1 MATVDQQPRASTAV
15 PRPERWSH
23 PLDPSLTA
31 ADVAWLLTQPPL
43 DQLDPAC
50 FSRSAALEEIVRH
63 DSRLLRFTAGETIFR
78 AGDYGQSAFI
88 VLRGA
93 VRLLF
98 PQAAPEAGRA
108 SPGEVGGQRPN
119 LWRRLAAVVSPAGR
133 GGDRRAPPA
142 SPPGGKV
149 CLSDGR
155 WIDPRDG
162 SEPLEAGA
170 LFGEMAA
177 ITRTEQP
184 CWAISIGESVLLEI
198 RWQGLRLL
206 RRDPGF
212 QRRLDD
218 NYRRSSLESHLRET
232 WLLKHLTAEQ
242 LQRVSEQTELVTH
255 GQREWFG
262 EYAQLQKLPIAEQ
275 IEKEP
280 LVACEGDPAN
290 DLWLVRAGFARLS
303 YRLGNGHRTLAYLG
317 SGQIFGLPEIVH
329 NWRRPSGSYALPY
342 QESLRALGF
351 VDLLRIP
358 SRIAV
363 EHILPLVRQQQL
375 PRPIEKPRY
384 QGIRIRSAAIDTVT
398 ESSPLASELMEFMV
412 DRRLINGRQAMVIDL
427 NRCTR
432 CDECVRA
439 CADTHAGIPR
449 FVRQGPQFGNMQ
461 ITQACMHCQDPVCMI
476 GCPTGAIHRNL
487 ESGVVDINPH
497 TCIGC
502 QACANSCPYDNIH
515 MLPVLAAKTNQPLVD
530 QQQGLPILKAS
541 KCDLCQSRWG
551 GPACVSA
558 CPHAALERVDLMDLG
573 DLQRWLEQ
581 RSDP

>member
-1 MATVDQQPRASTAV
+1 MAAVDQQPRVSAAV

-23 PLDPSLTA
+23 PLDPSLTE

-43 DQLDPAC
+43 DQLDPTC
-50 FSRSAALEEIVRH
+50 FSRSAALPEIVRN
-63 DSRLLRFTAGETIFR
+63 DCRLLRFAAGETIYR

-88 VLRGA
+88 VLRGS

-98 PQAAPEAGRA
+98 PQAAPETESRPGGGR
-108 SPGEVGGQRPN
+108 SGTWPN
-119 LWRRLAAVVSPAGR
+119 LWRRLSAVVSPAGHER
-133 GGDRRAPPA
+133 GQRHRPAPA
-142 SPPGGKV
+142 EIGKV

-155 WIDPRDG
+155 WIDPRYG

-184 CWAISIGESVLLEI
+184 CSAVGLSESVLLEI

-206 RRDPGF
+206 RRDPSF
-212 QRRLDD
+212 QRRLDE

-242 LQRVSEQTELVTH
+242 LQRVSEETELVTH

-262 EYAQLQKLPIAEQ
+262 EYAQLQKLSIAEQ
-275 IEKEP
+275 IDKEP

-317 SGQIFGLPEIVH
+317 SGQMFGLPEIVH
-329 NWRRPSGSYALPY
+329 NWRRPPGSYALPY

-351 VDLLRIP
+351 VDLLRITG
-358 SRIAV
+358 RIV
-363 EHILPLVRQQQL
+363 SEHILPLVRQEQL
-375 PRPIEKPRY
+375 PRPIAQPRY
-384 QGIRIRSAAIDTVT
+384 QGVRIRSAAIDTVT
-398 ESSPLASELMEFMV
+398 ESSPLPSELMEFMV
-412 DRRLINGRQAMVIDL
+412 DQRLINGRQAMVIDL

-439 CADTHAGIPR
+439 CADTHDGIPR
-449 FVRQGPQFGNMQ
+449 FVRQGPQFGHMQ

-476 GCPTGAIHRNL
+476 GCPTGAIHRDL

-502 QACANSCPYDNIH
+502 QTCANSCPYSNIQ
-515 MLPVLAAKTNQPLVD
+515 MLPVLQPKTNLPLVD
-530 QQQGLPILKAS
+530 QEHGLPILKAS

-558 CPHAALERVDLMDLG
+558 CPHAALERLDLMDLG
-573 DLQRWLEQ
+573 DLQQWLEQ
-581 RSDP
+581 RGDV

>member
-1 MATVDQQPRASTAV
+1 MATVDQPPRINAA

-50 FSRSAALEEIVRH
+50 FSRSATLEEVVRN
-63 DSRLLRFTAGETIFR
+63 DCRLLRCAAGETIFR
-78 AGDYGQSAFI
+78 AGDYGHSAFI
-88 VLRGA
+88 VLRGS

-98 PQAAPEAGRA
+98 PQAGSGSDQATRG
-108 SPGEVGGQRPN
+108 SVGAARPP
-119 LWRRLAAVVSPAGR
+119 LWRRLSAVVSSAAR
-133 GGDRRAPPA
+133 GNARR
-142 SPPGGKV
+142 SPPDRAAGDKF

-155 WIDPRDG
+155 WIDPRYG

-177 ITRTEQP
+177 ITRTQQP
-184 CWAISIGESVLLEI
+184 CGAVSLSESVLLEI

-212 QRRLDD
+212 QSRLDES
-218 NYRRSSLESHLRET
+218 YRRSSLESHLRET
-232 WLLKHLTAEQ
+232 WLLRHLTADQ

-262 EYAQLQKLPIAEQ
+262 EYAQLQKLSVAEQ

-303 YRLGNGHRTLAYLG
+303 YRLGSGHRTLAYLG
-317 SGQIFGLPEIVH
+317 SGQIFGLPEIAH
-329 NWRRPSGSYALPY
+329 NWRRPPGSYALPY

-358 SRIAV
+358 NRV
-363 EHILPLVRQQQL
+363 VMEHILPLVRQDQL
-375 PRPIEKPRY
+375 PRPLAQPRY
-384 QGIRIRSAAIDTVT
+384 QGVRIRSAAIDTVS
-398 ESSPLASELMEFMV
+398 ESSPLPSELMEFMV
-412 DRRLINGRQAMVIDL
+412 DQRLINGRQAMVIDL

-439 CADTHAGIPR
+439 CADTHDGIPR

-502 QACANSCPYDNIH
+502 QTCASSCPYDNIQ
-515 MLPVLAAKTNQPLVD
+515 MLPVLQEQNNLPLVD
-530 QQQGLPILKAS
+530 QEHGLPILKAS
-541 KCDLCQSRWG
+541 KCDLCQDRWG

-558 CPHAALERVDLMDLG
+558 CPHAALERLDLMDLG
-573 DLQRWLEQ
+573 DLQRWLE
-581 RSDP
+581 RRDDS